1 MCPGSHRWG
10 SPTGH
15 RRNYPKDVAVDGAD
29 NRDVTAAQN
38 HRVLKLAAATTAKAG
53 IGFSAWAPRNCI
65 VAASA

>member
-1 MCPGSHRWG
+1 M
-10 SPTGH
+10 
-15 RRNYPKDVAVDGAD
+15 AVDGAD